1 MQQIKENLTCVMLK
15 VNYIYDPNILLG
27 YPIIRISNQTGR
39 KNRLELY
46 PIPEL
51 LAYDGF
57 LSQKSLQL
65 YMVQQYFDFNV
76 IFKSANNEYYN
87 SRFLYI

>member
-1 MQQIKENLTCVMLK
+1 MLK
-15 VNYIYDPNILLG
+15 VNYIDDPNILLG
-27 YPIIRISNQTGR
+27 YPIIRISNQIGR

-57 LSQKSLQL
+57 LSQKSLQ
-65 YMVQQYFDFNV
+65 
-76 IFKSANNEYYN
+76 
-87 SRFLYI
+87 

>member
-1 MQQIKENLTCVMLK
+1 
-15 VNYIYDPNILLG
+15 
-27 YPIIRISNQTGR
+27 
-39 KNRLELY
+39 
-46 PIPEL
+46 

-57 LSQKSLQL
+57 LSQKSLQW

-76 IFKSANNEYYN
+76 NFKSANNEYYN